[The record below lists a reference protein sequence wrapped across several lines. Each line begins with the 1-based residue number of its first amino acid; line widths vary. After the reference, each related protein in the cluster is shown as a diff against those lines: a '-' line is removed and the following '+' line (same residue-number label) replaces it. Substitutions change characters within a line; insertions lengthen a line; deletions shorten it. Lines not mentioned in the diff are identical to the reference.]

1 MSQPSTLAT
10 AAIDPADIH
19 VSSLPD
25 SPEALAEAVQVIG
38 QKVVEQLR
46 TVFDPE
52 IPVNIYDLGLI
63 YKLDIAPAGPDA
75 EGKYNLLIDMTLTTP
90 NCPVAGTMPGLVER
104 AASNVDEL
112 HDVKVN
118 LTFDPP
124 WDKARMSDEAR
135 LHLNMF

>member
-1 MSQPSTLAT
+1 MSEPAVQAT
-10 AAIDPADIH
+10 
-19 VSSLPD
+19 SLPD
-25 SPEALAEAVQVIG
+25 SPEALANEVQIVG
-38 QKVVEQLR
+38 EKVLAQLR

-63 YKLDIAPAGPDA
+63 YKVDLKPLND
-75 EGKYNLLIDMTLTTP
+75 GKFDLELEMTLTTP

-104 AASNVDEL
+104 AVSEVDEL
-112 HDVKVN
+112 HNVKVD

-124 WDKARMSDEAR
+124 WDKSRMTDEAR